1 MKNAVARLAQTRKT
15 AVHSG
20 VISKS
25 LINLGGK
32 MWCLIPWLGTYA
44 FLALE
49 RFLKIRCR
57 ARLGLKSFDSVR
69 PYYMQFIMKVS
80 EKEFFEI
87 IADELS
93 EPLDPMELLYPTEN
107 PVFDKY
113 DEYLPKELVRK
124 GFALGVLDVEGMKN
138 RVMEWKPE

>member
-1 MKNAVARLAQTRKT
+1 MHRYL
-15 AVHSG
+15 
-20 VISKS
+20 
-25 LINLGGK
+25 
-32 MWCLIPWLGTYA
+32 
-44 FLALE
+44 
-49 RFLKIRCR
+49 
-57 ARLGLKSFDSVR
+57 
-69 PYYMQFIMKVS
+69 QFIMKVS

-124 GFALGVLDVEGMKN
+124 GFALGVLDVA
-138 RVMEWKPE
+138 VM